1 MMQEKTIIKMFSTGQ
16 ASDDMS
22 SEEKLLY
29 VLGIA
34 SKEILPVTLDVKF
47 TKEIFCAAFI
57 ITDGEI
63 APLLSY
69 VACSDQKSLRQYA
82 SYTIAICE
90 KYNVEVDTDY
100 LGSLA
105 SGVTTGLAD
114 SQEIRCALEMYNED
128 VYDYSDFQ
136 ITLYAVSHPDKIKEL
151 PQFNDCSS
159 EILLLCS
166 DKIAHKVYRHTHFA
180 DSTTI
185 ENTISKLARCGV
197 NPYLRFRGATVS
209 TVPQELVERFPE
221 CAVLKKDPTDY
232 EIGLALLNNRTSAL
246 YFSDLSQEQ
255 LKLAEFSRVNLDDAD
270 YQDELRYNSF
280 ITRNLHDACY
290 YTTGTVP
297 GALYRS
303 WLRFRLNTNDYAVSK
318 DIIRQAHRY
327 LGEQSIYEVVK
338 KDYRLATAIDV
349 ASPDLLDLALR
360 SFWSSCNGVMDQ
372 EFRAWYTRQSHSTD
386 RLATMQLF

>member
-1 MMQEKTIIKMFSTGQ
+1 MQEKTIIKMFNTGQ

-22 SEEKLLY
+22 SVEKLLY
-29 VLGIA
+29 ALGIA
-34 SKEILPVTLDVKF
+34 SREILPVTLDVKF
-47 TKEIFCAAFI
+47 TKEVFCAAFVI
-57 ITDGEI
+57 MDGEI

-69 VACSDQKSLRQYA
+69 VACSDRKSLGQYA

-90 KYNVEVDTDY
+90 KCAIEIDIDC
-100 LGSLA
+100 LLSLA
-105 SGVTTGLAD
+105 PWAATSSVD
-114 SQEIRCALEMYNED
+114 SQEIRCALAMYNAD
-128 VYDYSDFQ
+128 NCDYSDFQ
-136 ITLYAVSHPDKIKEL
+136 TTLYAIAYPDKIKEL
-151 PQFNDCSS
+151 PQFNDYNS

-166 DKIAHKVYRHTHFA
+166 DKIAYKVYRHTHFA
-180 DSTTI
+180 DNATI
-185 ENTISKLARCGV
+185 ENAISELVRCGI

-232 EIGLALLNNRTSAL
+232 EIGLALLNNHTSAL

-270 YQDELRYNSF
+270 YQDEIRYNSF

-303 WLRFRLNTNDYAVSK
+303 WLRFRLNTNDYALSK

-327 LGEQSIYEVVK
+327 LG
-338 KDYRLATAIDV
+338 
-349 ASPDLLDLALR
+349 
-360 SFWSSCNGVMDQ
+360 
-372 EFRAWYTRQSHSTD
+372 
-386 RLATMQLF
+386 

>member
-1 MMQEKTIIKMFSTGQ
+1 MQEKTIIKMFNTGQ

-22 SEEKLLY
+22 SVEKLLY
-29 VLGIA
+29 ALGIA
-34 SKEILPVTLDVKF
+34 SREILPVTLDVKF
-47 TKEIFCAAFI
+47 TKEIFCAAFVI
-57 ITDGEI
+57 MDGEI

-69 VACSDQKSLRQYA
+69 VACSDRKSLGQYA

-90 KYNVEVDTDY
+90 KCAIEIDTDC
-100 LGSLA
+100 LLSLA
-105 SGVTTGLAD
+105 PWAATSSVD
-114 SQEIRCALEMYNED
+114 SQEIRCALAMYNAD
-128 VYDYSDFQ
+128 NCDYSDFQ
-136 ITLYAVSHPDKIKEL
+136 TTLYAIAYPDKIKEL
-151 PQFNDCSS
+151 PQFNDYNS

-166 DKIAHKVYRHTHFA
+166 DKIAYKVYRHTHFA
-180 DSTTI
+180 DNATI
-185 ENTISKLARCGV
+185 ENAISELVRCGI

-232 EIGLALLNNRTSAL
+232 EIGLALLNNHTSAL
-246 YFSDLSQEQ
+246 YFSNLSQEQ

-270 YQDELRYNSF
+270 YQDEIRYNSF

-303 WLRFRLNTNDYAVSK
+303 WLRFRLSTDDYALSK

-327 LGEQSIYEVVK
+327 LGEQAIYKVVK

-372 EFRAWYTRQSHSTD
+372 EFRAWYTRQPHSTD

>member
-1 MMQEKTIIKMFSTGQ
+1 MQEKTIIKMFNTGQ

-22 SEEKLLY
+22 SVEKLLY
-29 VLGIA
+29 ALGIA
-34 SKEILPVTLDVKF
+34 SREILPVTLDVKF
-47 TKEIFCAAFI
+47 TKEIFCAAFVI
-57 ITDGEI
+57 MDGEI

-69 VACSDQKSLRQYA
+69 VACSDRKSLGQYA
-82 SYTIAICE
+82 SYTITICE
-90 KYNVEVDTDY
+90 KCAIEIDTDC
-100 LGSLA
+100 LLSLA
-105 SGVTTGLAD
+105 PWAATSSVD
-114 SQEIRCALEMYNED
+114 SQEIRHALAMYNAD
-128 VYDYSDFQ
+128 NCDYSDFQ
-136 ITLYAVSHPDKIKEL
+136 TTLYAIAYPDKIKEL
-151 PQFNDCSS
+151 PQFNDYNS

-166 DKIAHKVYRHTHFA
+166 DKIAYKVYRHTHFA
-180 DSTTI
+180 DNATI
-185 ENTISKLARCGV
+185 ENAISELVRCGI

-232 EIGLALLNNRTSAL
+232 EIGLALLNNHTSAL

-270 YQDELRYNSF
+270 YQDEIRYNSF

-297 GALYRS
+297 AVLYRS
-303 WLRFRLNTNDYAVSK
+303 WLKFRLNTNDYALSK

-327 LGEQSIYEVVK
+327 LGEQAIYKVVK

-372 EFRAWYTRQSHSTD
+372 EFRAWYTRQPHSTD

>member
-1 MMQEKTIIKMFSTGQ
+1 MQEKTIIKMFNTGQ

-22 SEEKLLY
+22 SVEKLLY
-29 VLGIA
+29 ALGIA
-34 SKEILPVTLDVKF
+34 SREILPVTLDVKF
-47 TKEIFCAAFI
+47 TKEVFCAAFVI
-57 ITDGEI
+57 MDGEI

-69 VACSDQKSLRQYA
+69 VACSDRKSLGQYA

-90 KYNVEVDTDY
+90 KCAIEIDIDC
-100 LGSLA
+100 LLSLA
-105 SGVTTGLAD
+105 PWAATSSVD
-114 SQEIRCALEMYNED
+114 SQEIRCALAMYNAD
-128 VYDYSDFQ
+128 NCDYSDFQ
-136 ITLYAVSHPDKIKEL
+136 TTLYAIAYPDKIKEL
-151 PQFNDCSS
+151 PQFNDYNS

-166 DKIAHKVYRHTHFA
+166 DKIAYKVYRHTHFA
-180 DSTTI
+180 DNATI
-185 ENTISKLARCGV
+185 ENAISELVRCGI

-232 EIGLALLNNRTSAL
+232 EIGLALLNNHTSAL

-270 YQDELRYNSF
+270 YQDEIRYNSF

-303 WLRFRLNTNDYAVSK
+303 WLRFRLNTNDYALSK

-327 LGEQSIYEVVK
+327 LGEQAIYKVVK

-372 EFRAWYTRQSHSTD
+372 EFRAWYARQLHGTD

>member
-1 MMQEKTIIKMFSTGQ
+1 MMQEKTVIKMFSMGQ

-29 VLGIA
+29 ALGIA
-34 SKEILPVTLDVKF
+34 SREILPVTLDVKF

-57 ITDGEI
+57 IMDGDI

-69 VACSDQKSLRQYA
+69 VACSDQKSLGQYA
-82 SYTIAICE
+82 SYTIAVCVKHDI
-90 KYNVEVDTDY
+90 EVDTDC
-100 LGSLA
+100 LDRLA
-105 SGVTTGLAD
+105 SSVTTSLAD
-114 SQEIRCALEMYNED
+114 SPEIKCALEMYNTD
-128 VYDYSDFQ
+128 IYDYSDFQ
-136 ITLYAVSHPDKIKEL
+136 TTLYAVAHPDKIKEL
-151 PQFNDCSS
+151 PQFNDCNS

-166 DKIAHKVYRHTHFA
+166 DNIAHRVYHHTHFA
-180 DSTTI
+180 DGATI
-185 ENTISKLARCGV
+185 ENAISELVRCGV
-197 NPYLRFRGATVS
+197 NPYLRFRGATVA
-209 TVPQELVERFPE
+209 TVPQDLVERFPE
-221 CAVLKKDPTDY
+221 CAVLKKNPTYY
-232 EIGLALLNNRTSAL
+232 ETGLALLNNYTSAL

-255 LKLAEFSRVNLDDAD
+255 LKLAEFSRVNLDDSD
-270 YQDELRYNSF
+270 YQDEIRYNSF

-297 GALYRS
+297 AVLYRS
-303 WLRFRLNTNDYAVSK
+303 WLRFRLNTNDYALSK

-360 SFWSSCNGVMDQ
+360 SFWSSCNGAMDQ
-372 EFRAWYTRQSHSTD
+372 EFRTWYARQPHSTD

>member
-1 MMQEKTIIKMFSTGQ
+1 MQEKTIIKMFNTGQ

-22 SEEKLLY
+22 SVEKLLY
-29 VLGIA
+29 ALGIA
-34 SKEILPVTLDVKF
+34 SREILPVTLDVKF
-47 TKEIFCAAFI
+47 TKEIFCAAFVI
-57 ITDGEI
+57 MDGEI

-69 VACSDQKSLRQYA
+69 VACSDRKSLGQYA

-90 KYNVEVDTDY
+90 KCAIEIDTDC
-100 LGSLA
+100 LLSLA
-105 SGVTTGLAD
+105 PWAATSSAD

-136 ITLYAVSHPDKIKEL
+136 ITLYAVSYPDKIKEL

-166 DKIAHKVYRHTHFA
+166 DKIAYKVYRHTHFA

-232 EIGLALLNNRTSAL
+232 EIGLALLNNHTSAL

-270 YQDELRYNSF
+270 YQDEIRYNSF

-297 GALYRS
+297 AFLYRS
-303 WLRFRLNTNDYAVSK
+303 WLRFRLNTNDYALSK

-349 ASPDLLDLALR
+349 ASSDLLDLALR